1 MIFIKEGAY
10 LYVAKKFEATKP
22 NSSSKDKEF
31 NTFKHKSMWEIM
43 SIKDFQITLKN
54 IRTRKLSIMTS
65 EEFGVAIVIHHFF
78 AILTKEELEKLHG
91 MD

>member
-1 MIFIKEGAY
+1 MWQ
-10 LYVAKKFEATKP
+10 KKFEATKP

-78 AILTKEELEKLHG
+78 RYFNQRRVGKIARHG
-91 MD
+91 LNLQ